1 MKSNRRNF
9 LKTTAAAGAG
19 ALAGGIISG
28 CKSKEPAS
36 NMPEVIEAVRKSHV
50 KTFNM
55 SGYAAPP
62 IPVVRVGVIGLGSRG
77 TGAVQRLSYIDGLEI
92 KALGDLR
99 QVAVEASQNY
109 LASIGRPKALEFYG
123 DENAWK
129 KLAELPDLDLIYIC
143 TPWSLHAPMAIYA
156 MENGKHAASEVPIAR
171 TIDES
176 WQLVETSERTKKH
189 CMMLENCCYDF
200 FELLTL
206 NMARQGMFGDIVHC
220 EGAYIHELVE
230 SNFRKPDESKHRAGG
245 YIGMWRLKEN
255 ANRNG
260 NLYPTHGLNS
270 FARYSI

>member
-28 CKSKEPAS
+28 CKSKEPVS

-189 CMMLENCCYDF
+189 CMMLENVD
-200 FELLTL
+200 
-206 NMARQGMFGDIVHC
+206 A
-220 EGAYIHELVE
+220 
-230 SNFRKPDESKHRAGG
+230 
-245 YIGMWRLKEN
+245 
-255 ANRNG
+255 
-260 NLYPTHGLNS
+260 
-270 FARYSI
+270 

>member
-1 MKSNRRNF
+1 M
-9 LKTTAAAGAG
+9 
-19 ALAGGIISG
+19 
-28 CKSKEPAS
+28 
-36 NMPEVIEAVRKSHV
+36 
-50 KTFNM
+50 
-55 SGYAAPP
+55 
-62 IPVVRVGVIGLGSRG
+62 
-77 TGAVQRLSYIDGLEI
+77 
-92 KALGDLR
+92 
-99 QVAVEASQNY
+99 
-109 LASIGRPKALEFYG
+109 EFYG

-260 NLYPTHGLNS
+260 NLYPTHGLGPICQILNINRGDKMEYLTS
-270 FARYSI
+270 MSTNDFVMGQRAKTCCNRYFL